1 MKSAPKQSA
10 PKKSAWKKAAP
21 KKAALK
27 EPAATAE
34 PAALARAAVFWLAVS
49 LLVSVPLAFSTSV
62 HRIYSLP
69 KFALLVT
76 LSAVI
81 LPLVAVVLLD
91 RTRRR
96 GLIQSKESKHVP
108 VVALYFVTVLVS
120 TPFGVA
126 PVASLFGSAYNQMGL
141 VTQLCF
147 FICFLGLIAG
157 VGRDRK
163 RFERALRAMG
173 ITGAA
178 VAVYAC
184 MQFFGFDP
192 YLPQGFYTTSSVE
205 GPVVRV
211 ISTIGHSNSLGN
223 FLLYTA
229 PISAGLAVASKG
241 ESRWL
246 MAGATA
252 LSAAAIIFSGT
263 RGAWLGLVAGGATF
277 ASLMVASRLSRL
289 MKNPRRLILQAAAL
303 LIVVLIAVWAM
314 SFNPASRGILARAR
328 AVATEGFT
336 GSGRT
341 LLWRDSIRMVPAFA
355 LTGCGPEGFR
365 KAFLAYKSR
374 ELARHAPQI
383 NNESSHDAYLD
394 AAISFGLP
402 GAIAYIAIIVSSLL
416 LLARSRRRAESGKI
430 KALFTG
436 LISALVAVVVHN
448 VFIYDQI
455 STGLYFFATAAL
467 AFLSTR
473 VAAGEESGEKPDSP
487 GRSRWVARAIFA
499 AGGLLA
505 IAAAWH
511 SIALVRSDAA
521 MANAFASASLGDFD
535 QLVKEGNRA
544 TSVFDPAGDYD
555 LLFARA
561 LARCADRLQ
570 SDDRLKEERAR
581 VINLGMV
588 HAERSVRHTL
598 TPDASHL
605 ILAHLAESANDS
617 ARLRAN
623 AEEAIRWDPNY
634 APAHRLLAEYYLAE
648 GDRDRAAREA
658 EHALDINPQA
668 RDARALLK
676 RMRKGFKS
684 RSPLVEERIARGR
697 ALASRGKVDKARRVL
712 RKAIRQSRGPCPE
725 CHRAL
730 ASVYEADTRYRD
742 AIDEWQRF
750 IEQTPDREAA
760 DQARRQ
766 VEALKQ
772 KVAAKQ

>member
-1 MKSAPKQSA
+1 MKR
-10 PKKSAWKKAAP
+10 AP
-21 KKAALK
+21 KKATLK
-27 EPAATAE
+27 RSAATDE
-34 PAALARAAVFWLAVS
+34 PSARATAAVFWLTIS

-62 HRIYSLP
+62 HRIYSVP

-81 LPLVAVVLLD
+81 LPLVTLVLLD
-91 RTRRR
+91 QTRRR
-96 GLIQSKESKHVP
+96 ELLQLKESKHFP
-108 VVALYFVTVLVS
+108 IVVLYFVTVLIS
-120 TPFGVA
+120 TVFGVA
-126 PVASLFGSAYNQMGL
+126 PVASLFGSVYNQMGL
-141 VTQLCF
+141 VTQVCF
-147 FICFLGLIAG
+147 FICFLGLIAA

-163 RFERALRAMG
+163 RFERALWAMG

-192 YLPQGFYTTSSVE
+192 YLPQGFYTMSSAE
-205 GPVVRV
+205 GSVVRV

-223 FLLYTA
+223 FLLYAA
-229 PISAGLAVASKG
+229 PISAGLAIASKG

-246 MAGATA
+246 MAGATI
-252 LSAAAIIFSGT
+252 LSAAAVVFSGT
-263 RGAWLGLVAGGATF
+263 RGAWLGLAAGGLTF
-277 ASLMVASRLSRL
+277 AALMVGSRLSNL
-289 MKNPRRLILQAAAL
+289 MRKPRRAILQTAAV
-303 LIVVLIAVWAM
+303 IVVVLIAVWAM

-341 LLWRDSIRMVPAFA
+341 ILWRDSIRMVPAFA
-355 LTGCGPEGFR
+355 LVGCGPEGFR

-416 LLARSRRRAESGKI
+416 LLARSRRRAESGKL

-436 LISALVAVVVHN
+436 LFSAFVAVVVHN
-448 VFIYDQI
+448 IFIYDQI

-467 AFLSTR
+467 AFISTR
-473 VAAGEESGEKPDSP
+473 VASGEQSGERADSP
-487 GRSRWVARAIFA
+487 ARSRWAARAILA

-511 SIALVRSDAA
+511 SIALVRADAA
-521 MANAFASASLGDFD
+521 MAAAFASANVGDFD
-535 QLVKEGNRA
+535 RSVKEGKRA
-544 TSVFDPAGDYD
+544 TNVFDPAGDYD

-561 LARCADRLQ
+561 LARCADRMQ
-570 SDDRLKEERAR
+570 SDDRLKRERAE
-581 VINLGMV
+581 IIDLGMI
-588 HAERSVRHTL
+588 HAERSVRHAL

-605 ILAHLAESANDS
+605 ILAHLAESAGDS

-634 APAHRLLAEYYLAE
+634 AGAHRLLAESYLAE
-648 GDRDRAAREA
+648 GDRDRAEREA
-658 EHALDINPQA
+658 ELALDINPLA

-676 RMRKGFKS
+676 RMRRGFKS
-684 RSPLVEERIARGR
+684 SSPLVEERIARGR
-697 ALASRGKVDKARRVL
+697 ALAARGRIDKARRVL
-712 RKAIRQSRGPCPE
+712 RKAIERSKGECPE

-730 ASVYEADTRYRD
+730 ASVYEADKRYKD
-742 AIDEWQRF
+742 ALDEWQRF

-766 VEALKQ
+766 VEVLKQ
-772 KVAAKQ
+772 KVAVNQ

>member
-1 MKSAPKQSA
+1 MTM
-10 PKKSAWKKAAP
+10 KKSPKRTAP
-21 KKAALK
+21 TD
-27 EPAATAE
+27 EPGAR
-34 PAALARAAVFWLAVS
+34 ARAAIFWLIVS

-62 HRIYSLP
+62 HRIYSVP

-76 LSAVI
+76 LSAVM
-81 LPLVAVVLLD
+81 LPLVALVLLD

-96 GLIQSKESKHVP
+96 GFLQLRESKHVP
-108 VVALYFVTVLVS
+108 IVALYFVTVLVS
-120 TPFGVA
+120 TLFGVA
-126 PVASLFGSAYNQMGL
+126 PVASLFGSVYNQMGL
-141 VTQLCF
+141 VTQVCF
-147 FICFLGLIAG
+147 FICFLGLIAA

-163 RFERALRAMG
+163 RFERALWAMG

-192 YLPQGFYTTSSVE
+192 YLPQGFYTMSSVE
-205 GPVVRV
+205 GEVVRV

-229 PISAGLAVASKG
+229 PISAGLAIASKG

-252 LSAAAIIFSGT
+252 LSAAAVVFSGT
-263 RGAWLGLVAGGATF
+263 RGAWLGLAAGGSTF
-277 ASLMVASRLSRL
+277 AALMAGSRLTNPMR
-289 MKNPRRLILQAAAL
+289 KPRRLILQTAAVL
-303 LIVVLIAVWAM
+303 LVGLIAVWAM

-328 AVATEGFT
+328 GVATEGFT

-341 LLWRDSIRMVPAFA
+341 LLWRDSIRMVPSFA
-355 LTGCGPEGFR
+355 LVGSGPEGFR

-383 NNESSHDAYLD
+383 NNESSHNTYLD

-416 LLARSRRRAESGKI
+416 LLARSRRRAESGKL

-448 VFIYDQI
+448 IFIYDQI

-473 VAAGEESGEKPDSP
+473 VAGGEESGEKADSP
-487 GRSRWVARAIFA
+487 RRSPWAARAILA

-511 SIALVRSDAA
+511 SIALIRADAA
-521 MANAFASASLGDFD
+521 MANAFASANLGDFD
-535 QLVKEGNRA
+535 RSVKEGNKA
-544 TSVFDPAGDYD
+544 TTVFDPAGDYD

-561 LARCADRLQ
+561 LARCADRMQ
-570 SDDRLKEERAR
+570 SDDRLKVERAG
-581 VINLGMV
+581 IIDLGMI
-588 HAERSVRHTL
+588 HAERSLRHTL

-605 ILAHLAESANDS
+605 VLAHLAQSANDP
-617 ARLRAN
+617 ARLRSN

-634 APAHRLLAEYYLAE
+634 ASARRLLAESYLAE

-658 EHALDINPQA
+658 ELALDINPLA

-676 RMRKGFKS
+676 RMRNGFKTP
-684 RSPLVEERIARGR
+684 SPLVEERIARGR
-697 ALASRGKVDKARRVL
+697 ALASRGKLDKARRVL
-712 RKAIRQSRGPCPE
+712 RKAISQSGGPCPD

-730 ASVYEADTRYRD
+730 ASVYEADGRYND
-742 AIDEWQRF
+742 ALDEWQRF
-750 IEQTPDREAA
+750 IEQKPEGEAA

-772 KVAAKQ
+772 KIAVK